1 MTLRRALAILVV
13 SGIAAVWALGA
24 PARPASASPRE
35 PLLGECDGCD
45 AIFQGRPARLSAS
58 VRIGRPDEAGEPLV
72 LEGVVR
78 DASRRPRAGV
88 IVYVHHTDARGEYP
102 REGAYPAPEA
112 RRHGRL
118 RGFARTDAA
127 GRYRF
132 ETIRPASYP
141 GQRIPQHIHV
151 QVLEPGRCH
160 YSIDDVLFTDD
171 PLLTPAQRKRTE
183 APRGGLGIVTPR
195 RAPVKRGDRTVST
208 WLVQRD
214 IVLGAGIP
222 DYARCG
228 AK

>member
-1 MTLRRALAILVV
+1 MTRRPAFALLLVPAIASL
-13 SGIAAVWALGA
+13 WALGP
-24 PARPASASPRE
+24 PARPATASPRE
-35 PLLGECDGCD
+35 PLLGQCDGCD

-58 VRIGRPDEAGEPLV
+58 ARIGRPDEAGEPLV

-88 IVYVHHTDARGEYP
+88 IVYVHQTDARGEYP
-102 REGAYPAPEA
+102 REGADPAPEA

-118 RGFARTDAA
+118 RGFARTDAS

-141 GQRIPQHIHV
+141 GTDVPQHIHM

-160 YSIDDVLFTDD
+160 YYIDDVRFTDD
-171 PLLTPAQRKRTE
+171 PLLTQAQRSRAE
-183 APRGGLGIVTPR
+183 PPRGGPGIATPR
-195 RAPVKRGDRTVST
+195 RAPVKRGDRAVST
-208 WLVQRD
+208 WVVQRD

-222 DYARCG
+222 GYARCG
-228 AK
+228 AR